1 MSLRQFL
8 DCRAAAVLATLT
20 AFLLPGCGGG
30 STSTPAP
37 VQPAPAISIS
47 VTPASATVQTGQ
59 SQSFTAAV
67 SNDTQSKGVT
77 WALSGKGCSG
87 AACGTLSGAPSA
99 SGAGV
104 MYTAPAAAPTPPTVT
119 LTAISVTDSTK
130 SSAATITISAPA
142 APPPA
147 IVVAVSPSMSS
158 LQTGASQMFTATLQN
173 DTQNKGVNWSLALS
187 GGAACTASAC
197 GTVSP
202 ATSLS
207 GASVNYTAPAS
218 ASSGSITLTATSVA
232 DSTKSA
238 AASITV
244 TALAKIVV
252 TVAPTTASV
261 ATGGATQTFTATLQN
276 DTQSKGVN
284 WSSSQSGAACAA
296 SACGSV
302 SPASTLSG
310 VSATYTSPASATL
323 PATIVLTAT
332 SVSDPTVSAMATIT
346 LTSPAPPTPSHALF
360 LGLGEVDTGYG
371 DPVIAAD
378 ATANI
383 DVAWVNANGPEFV
396 RSTDGGNTF
405 STPPVNIPSDLSNT
419 LNAQNNIQMGLDGA
433 GHINLLWHRNLTSMS
448 TIPNSFFSHSTNG
461 GTTFSTPVNP
471 SGATAAQLAVS
482 PNGNITIFWF
492 DPTTSNLFAVNST
505 DGVNFSAPITVSA
518 TVANTHD
525 MDLTIVSGPQTQL
538 YIFWTQ
544 VGSSMTN
551 CSIQFTSSTD
561 GTTFTPAAAIAGGA
575 GSCNQVPVATVD
587 STGGISVAWDADG
600 ASLFFSR
607 STNGGSTFSKPVSI
621 PTNPKP
627 TLQKIAVGTNGTIYV
642 LWEAGSVLFS
652 RSVDGGATFSAMPM
666 SLSLA
671 AGISPPALGVDAC
684 SNVTAV
690 GQGNQIRTVYQ
701 RSMDG
706 GVTFAAATDISAFAG
721 EYEQQ
726 LAIDKNGN
734 VHIVWGVDGPP
745 DIEYVRIPTT
755 CSSH

>member
-1 MSLRQFL
+1 MGLRQFF
-8 DCRAAAVLATLT
+8 DCRAAAVLATLA

-37 VQPAPAISIS
+37 VQPAPAIT
-47 VTPASATVQTGQ
+47 VALTPTSATVQTGQ

-67 SNDTQSKGVT
+67 SNDTQNKGVT
-77 WALSGKGCSG
+77 WALSGQGCSG
-87 AACGTLSGAPSA
+87 STCGAISGA
-99 SGAGV
+99 SGATIL
-104 MYTAPAAAPTPPTVT
+104 YAAPAAAPTPPTVT
-119 LTAISVTDSTK
+119 LTATSVTDSTK
-130 SSAATITISAPA
+130 SSTATITISAPT

-147 IVVAVSPSMSS
+147 IVVAVTPSMSS
-158 LQTGASQMFTATLQN
+158 VQTGASQMFSATLQN
-173 DTQNKGVNWSLALS
+173 DTQNKGVNWSLSLAA
-187 GGAACTASAC
+187 AACPVNTC
-197 GTVSP
+197 GAVSP

-207 GASVNYTAPAS
+207 GASVNYTAPAT
-218 ASSGSITLTATSVA
+218 APAGPITLTATSIA

-244 TALAKIVV
+244 TAPAKITV
-252 TVAPTTASV
+252 TVSPTTASV
-261 ATGGATQTFTATLQN
+261 ATGAATQTFAATLQN

-284 WSSSQSGAACAA
+284 WSLSKSGSACAA

-310 VSATYTSPASATL
+310 AMAAYTSPANVAT
-323 PATIVLTAT
+323 PANVVLTAA
-332 SVSDPTVSAMATIT
+332 SVADPTVSATATIT
-346 LTSPAPPTPSHALF
+346 LTAPAAPTPSHALF

-371 DPVIAAD
+371 DPVVATDTAA
-378 ATANI
+378 NVN
-383 DVAWVNANGPEFV
+383 VAWVNANGPEFV
-396 RSTDGGNTF
+396 RSTDGGSTF
-405 STPPVNIPSDLSNT
+405 SAAVNIPSDLSNT
-419 LNAQNNIQMGLDGA
+419 LNAQNNIQMGVDGA
-433 GHINLLWHRNLTSMS
+433 GHINLLWHRDLTSTS
-448 TIPNSFFSHSTNG
+448 TVPGSFFSRSTDG
-461 GTTFSTPVNP
+461 GVTFSAPVNP

-482 PNGNITIFWF
+482 PNGTITIVWF

-518 TVANTHD
+518 AVPNTHD
-525 MDLTIVSGPQTQL
+525 MDLAVVPGPQTQL

-544 VGSSMTN
+544 VGSSMIN
-551 CSIQFTSSTD
+551 CSIQFSSSMD
-561 GTTFTPAAAIAGGA
+561 GSTFTPAATISGAA
-575 GSCNQVPVATVD
+575 GSCNQVPVATID
-587 STGGISVAWDADG
+587 STSGINVAWAADG

-607 STNGGSTFSKPVSI
+607 STNAGSTFSKPVSI
-621 PTNPKP
+621 PTSPKP
-627 TLQKIAVGTNGTIYV
+627 TSQRLAVGADGTIYI

-652 RSVDGGATFSAMPM
+652 RSVDGGATFSVMPT

-684 SNVTAV
+684 NNVTAV

-706 GVTFAAATDISAFAG
+706 GLTFPAPIDISAFAG

-726 LAIDKNGN
+726 LAVDKNGN

>member
-1 MSLRQFL
+1 MGLRQFF
-8 DCRAAAVLATLT
+8 DRRAAAVLATLV
-20 AFLLPGCGGG
+20 AFLLTGCGGG

-37 VQPAPAISIS
+37 VQPAPAIT
-47 VTPASATVQTGQ
+47 VALTPASATVQTGQ
-59 SQSFTAAV
+59 SQSFTATI
-67 SNDTQSKGVT
+67 SNDTQNKGVT
-77 WALSGKGCSG
+77 WTLSGQGCSG
-87 AACGTLSGAPSA
+87 STCGAISGA
-99 SGAGV
+99 SGATI
-104 MYTAPAAAPTPPTVT
+104 MYGAPAAAPTPPTVT
-119 LTAISVTDSTK
+119 LTATSVTDGTK
-130 SSAATITISAPA
+130 SSTATITISAPA

-147 IVVAVSPSMSS
+147 IVVAVTPSMSTV
-158 LQTGASQMFTATLQN
+158 QTGASQVFSATVQN
-173 DTQNKGVNWSLALS
+173 DAQNKGVNWSLSLAA
-187 GGAACTASAC
+187 AACPVNTC

-207 GASVNYTAPAS
+207 GANVNYTAPAT
-218 ASSGSITLTATSVA
+218 APAGPITLTATSIA
-232 DSTKSA
+232 DPTKSA

-244 TALAKIVV
+244 TAPAKITV
-252 TVAPTTASV
+252 TVSPTTANV
-261 ATGGATQTFTATLQN
+261 ATGAALQTFTATLQN

-284 WSSSQSGAACAA
+284 WSLSISGSACAA

-310 VSATYTSPASATL
+310 ATATYTSPASAAV
-323 PATIVLTAT
+323 PATVALMAT
-332 SVSDPTVSAMATIT
+332 SVVDRTVSAIATIT
-346 LTSPAPPTPSHALF
+346 LTAPAAPTPSHALF
-360 LGLGEVDTGYG
+360 LGLGQVDAGYG
-371 DPVIAAD
+371 EPVIATDTA
-378 ATANI
+378 ANI
-383 DVAWVNANGPEFV
+383 DVAWVNGNGPQFV

-419 LNAQNNIQMGLDGA
+419 LNAQNNIQMGLDVT
-433 GHINLLWHRNLTSMS
+433 GHINLLWHRNLTSTS
-448 TIPNSFFSHSTNG
+448 TVPGSFFSRSTNG

-482 PNGNITIFWF
+482 PNGTITIVWF
-492 DPTTSNLFAVNST
+492 DPATSNLFAVNST
-505 DGVNFSAPITVSA
+505 DGANFSVPVTVSPA
-518 TVANTHD
+518 VPNTHD
-525 MDLTIVSGPQTQL
+525 MDLIVVPGPQTQL

-551 CSIQFTSSTD
+551 CSIQFSSSMD
-561 GTTFTPAAAIAGGA
+561 GSTFTPAATISGGA
-575 GSCNQVPVATVD
+575 GSCNQVPVAAID
-587 STGGISVAWDADG
+587 STSGINVAWAADG

-607 STNGGSTFSKPVSI
+607 STNGGSTFSKPASI
-621 PTNPKP
+621 PTSPKP
-627 TLQKIAVGTNGTIYV
+627 TSQRLAVGTDGTIYI

-652 RSVDGGATFSAMPM
+652 RSVDGGATFSVMPT

-671 AGISPPALGVDAC
+671 AGISPPAMGIDAC

-706 GVTFAAATDISAFAG
+706 GLTFPVPIDISAFAG

-745 DIEYVRIPTT
+745 DIEYVHIPTT
-755 CSSH
+755 CSAH

>member
-1 MSLRQFL
+1 MGLRQFL
-8 DCRAAAVLATLT
+8 DRRAAVLATL
-20 AFLLPGCGGG
+20 AALLLPGCGGG

-37 VQPAPAISIS
+37 VQPAPAIT
-47 VTPASATVQTGQ
+47 VALTPASATVQTGQ

-67 SNDTQSKGVT
+67 SNDTQNKGVT
-77 WALSGKGCSG
+77 WALSGQGCSG
-87 AACGTLSGAPSA
+87 STCGAISGA
-99 SGAGV
+99 SGATV
-104 MYTAPAAAPTPPTVT
+104 VYAAPAVAPTPPTVT
-119 LTAISVTDSTK
+119 LTATSVTDSTK
-130 SSAATITISAPA
+130 SSTATITISAPA

-158 LQTGASQMFTATLQN
+158 VQTGASQMFSATLQN
-173 DTQNKGVNWSLALS
+173 DTQNKGVSWSLSLAA
-187 GGAACTASAC
+187 AACPVNTC

-207 GASVNYTAPAS
+207 GASVNYTAPAT
-218 ASSGSITLTATSVA
+218 APAGPITLTATSIA

-238 AASITV
+238 ASSITV
-244 TALAKIVV
+244 TATAKV
-252 TVAPTTASV
+252 TVSVSPTTASV
-261 ATGGATQTFTATLQN
+261 ATGAATQTFTASLQN
-276 DTQSKGVN
+276 DTQSKGVT
-284 WSSSQSGAACAA
+284 WSLSLSGSACAA

-310 VSATYTSPASATL
+310 AMVTYTSPANVAT
-323 PATIVLTAT
+323 PANVVLTAA
-332 SVSDPTVSAMATIT
+332 SVADPTVTATATIT
-346 LTSPAPPTPSHALF
+346 LTAPAAPTPSHALF

-371 DPVIAAD
+371 DPVVATDSAA
-378 ATANI
+378 NVN
-383 DVAWVNANGPEFV
+383 VAWVNANGPEFV
-396 RSTDGGNTF
+396 RSTDGGSMF
-405 STPPVNIPSDLSNT
+405 SAAVNIPSDLSNT
-419 LNAQNNIQMGLDGA
+419 LNAQNNIQMGVDGA
-433 GHINLLWHRNLTSMS
+433 GHINLLWHRDLTSTS
-448 TIPNSFFSHSTNG
+448 TVPGSFFSRSTNG
-461 GTTFSTPVNP
+461 GVTFSAPVNP

-482 PNGNITIFWF
+482 PNGTITILWF

-505 DGVNFSAPITVSA
+505 DGVSFSAPITVSA
-518 TVANTHD
+518 AVPNTHD
-525 MDLTIVSGPQTQL
+525 MDLTVVPGPQTQL

-551 CSIQFTSSTD
+551 CSIQFSSSMD
-561 GTTFTPAAAIAGGA
+561 GNTFTPAATISGGA
-575 GSCNQVPVATVD
+575 GSCNQVPVATID
-587 STGGISVAWDADG
+587 STGGINVAWAADG
-600 ASLFFSR
+600 ASLFFGR

-621 PTNPKP
+621 PTSPKP
-627 TLQKIAVGTNGTIYV
+627 TSQRLAVGTDGTIYI

-652 RSVDGGATFSAMPM
+652 RSVDGGATFSAMPT

-706 GVTFAAATDISAFAG
+706 GLTFPAPIDISAFAG

-726 LAIDKNGN
+726 LAVDKNGN

-745 DIEYVRIPTT
+745 DIEYVRLPTT